1 MIKIDKSINES
12 RVYVTLSEL
21 SVGISPTYSLELFN
35 NYTSVTYN
43 YPVYVASTTDRI
55 DTIDI
60 VLDEELEGKIL
71 VKGDYNYKFY
81 QVIGTSST
89 IVEKGL
95 AYVIDSST
103 YSVLLENTFDESSD
117 DYISYE
123 G

>member
-103 YSVLLENTFDESSD
+103 YSVLIENTFDESSD